1 MPFRRGPTARLAPNG
16 RISPQLRRRDRAMR
30 GWPVAG
36 LFVGLCARAC
46 LPGLVGPNA
55 LSALLAFKHMND
67 NSAFRFHDRFE
78 ESEPSGAEA
87 AVMV

>member
-1 MPFRRGPTARLAPNG
+1 MPAIG
-16 RISPQLRRRDRAMR
+16 DV
-30 GWPVAG
+30 PVPAG
-36 LFVGLCARAC
+36 LF
-46 LPGLVGPNA
+46 GPNA

-78 ESEPSGAEA
+78 KRESSCAEA